1 MHYAMPL
8 KFFTCWTS
16 EPEKRASF
24 IIHDWGRGKDRAGE
38 VPVGHIEARQPLL
51 KLGQNETQIE
61 YISGFIFPRQESK
74 GFFKSIAS

>member
-24 IIHDWGRGKDRAGE
+24 IIHDWGRGEDRREGASRTY
-38 VPVGHIEARQPLL
+38 IEARQPLL